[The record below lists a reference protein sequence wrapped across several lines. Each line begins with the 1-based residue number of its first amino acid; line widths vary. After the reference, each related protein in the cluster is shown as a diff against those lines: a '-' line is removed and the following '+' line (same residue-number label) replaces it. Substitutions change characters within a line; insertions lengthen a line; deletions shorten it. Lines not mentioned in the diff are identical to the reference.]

1 MSSSGGQQHKWNMTE
16 VSEEGQPP
24 GTDAA
29 RRLLSGAVAVGCQQK
44 AVRLSPWPM
53 ERLCLRTGLS
63 GTLATLPKELVLRRE
78 AEFGP
83 DWEGLALGFALVL
96 L

>member
-1 MSSSGGQQHKWNMTE
+1 MSSSGGQQHKCDMTGF
-16 VSEEGQPP
+16 SEEGRAP

-29 RRLLSGAVAVGCQQK
+29 RRLLSGADAVGCQQK
-44 AVRLSPWPM
+44 AVRLSPWPV

-63 GTLATLPKELVLRRE
+63 GALATLPKELVLCRE

-83 DWEGLALGFALVL
+83 GWEGLPWGFALVL
-96 L
+96 P